1 MSKKVAFTRRP
12 TTGAIDSWV
21 AGQGVSPELP
31 TPIVAEPVMQAPGG
45 APVLDVPI
53 APETPELPKRVEVQA
68 PQVTAPPV
76 EAEELKM
83 KRLTIDIPDALHR
96 RVKSRCGQDGVKM
109 ADVIRGLLET
119 RFPES

>member
-1 MSKKVAFTRRP
+1 
-12 TTGAIDSWV
+12 
-21 AGQGVSPELP
+21 
-31 TPIVAEPVMQAPGG
+31 MQAAAG

-68 PQVTAPPV
+68 AQVAAPPV